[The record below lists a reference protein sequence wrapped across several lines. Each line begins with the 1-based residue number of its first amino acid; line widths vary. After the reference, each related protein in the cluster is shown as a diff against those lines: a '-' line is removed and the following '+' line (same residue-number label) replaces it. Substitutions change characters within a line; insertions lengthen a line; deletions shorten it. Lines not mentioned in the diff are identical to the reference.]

1 MRKFP
6 IQLPIA
12 IRKNKIPVSLR
23 TERDE
28 LKYSRVKQTKS
39 TKHLLDEPRLKEWKH
54 WALIHNE
61 FPYSAAFKIHHLLI
75 PKRVA
80 SDKDLT
86 IAEKA
91 ELNNILVE
99 LSDSYD
105 CLLVNFKSKQSI
117 HSHFHV
123 HLLTYKDK
131 RRQLKI

>member
-1 MRKFP
+1 MRKLP

-12 IRKNKIPVSLR
+12 IRKNKLPVSLR
-23 TERDE
+23 TQSDE
-28 LKYSRVKQTKS
+28 LKYSRIKKTKP

-75 PKRVA
+75 PTRVA

-86 IAEKA
+86 SAEKA

-99 LSDSYD
+99 LSDNYD

-117 HSHFHV
+117 RSHFHV